1 MTENEKK
8 ELLESHKP
16 VDEDAAKRYEDNPP
30 RIVDKLEYQPGE
42 GVVGELPEGDFKQ
55 LITRYLNDFGVLLRN
70 VVHFQLR
77 TEKVLE
83 FMATK
88 MGIDVSKEF
97 KEDAKRVAEQMEA
110 QERAIKEQ
118 LQNCGKKN

>member
-1 MTENEKK
+1 MTENKKK

-16 VDEDAAKRYEDNPP
+16 VDEDAAKRYENNPP
-30 RIVDKLEYQPGE
+30 HIVDKIEYQPGE

-83 FMATK
+83 FIAK
-88 MGIDVSKEF
+88 NQGIDLAKEF
-97 KEDAKRVAEQMEA
+97 KEDAKAVQLAMEQQQEA
-110 QERAIKEQ
+110 AKKA
-118 LQNCGKKN
+118 LKDCGKN

>member
-83 FMATK
+83 FIAK
-88 MGIDVSKEF
+88 NQGIDLAKEF
-97 KEDAKRVAEQMEA
+97 KEDAKAVQLAMEQHQEA
-110 QERAIKEQ
+110 VKQALK
-118 LQNCGKKN
+118 NSGKN

>member
-83 FMATK
+83 FIAK
-88 MGIDVSKEF
+88 NQGIDLAKEF
-97 KEDAKRVAEQMEA
+97 KEDAKAAQLAMEQHQEA
-110 QERAIKEQ
+110 VKQALKD
-118 LQNCGKKN
+118 CGKN

>member
-16 VDEDAAKRYEDNPP
+16 DDEEAAKRYEDNPP
-30 RIVDKLEYQPGE
+30 RIVDKIEYQPGE

-83 FMATK
+83 FIAK
-88 MGIDVSKEF
+88 NQGIDLAKEF
-97 KEDAKRVAEQMEA
+97 KEDAKAAQLAMEQHQEA
-110 QERAIKEQ
+110 VKQALKD
-118 LQNCGKKN
+118 CGKN

>member
-1 MTENEKK
+1 MTKNEKK

-83 FMATK
+83 FIAK
-88 MGIDVSKEF
+88 NQGIDLAKEF
-97 KEDAKRVAEQMEA
+97 TEDTKAAQLAMEQHQEA
-110 QERAIKEQ
+110 VKQALKD
-118 LQNCGKKN
+118 CGKN

>member
-16 VDEDAAKRYEDNPP
+16 ADEDAAKRYEANPP
-30 RIVDKLEYQPGE
+30 HIVDKIEYQPGE

-55 LITRYLNDFGVLLRN
+55 LMTRYLNDFGVLLRN
-70 VVHFQLR
+70 ILHFQLR

-83 FMATK
+83 FIARNQ
-88 MGIDVSKEF
+88 GIDLVKEF
-97 KEDAKRVAEQMEA
+97 KEDAKAMQAAMDSRLESTKE
-110 QERAIKEQ
+110 AIKKCTE
-118 LQNCGKKN
+118 N

>member
-1 MTENEKK
+1 MTKNEKK

-83 FMATK
+83 FIAK
-88 MGIDVSKEF
+88 NQGIDLAKEF
-97 KEDAKRVAEQMEA
+97 KEDAKAAQLAMEQHQEA
-110 QERAIKEQ
+110 VKQALKD
-118 LQNCGKKN
+118 CGKN